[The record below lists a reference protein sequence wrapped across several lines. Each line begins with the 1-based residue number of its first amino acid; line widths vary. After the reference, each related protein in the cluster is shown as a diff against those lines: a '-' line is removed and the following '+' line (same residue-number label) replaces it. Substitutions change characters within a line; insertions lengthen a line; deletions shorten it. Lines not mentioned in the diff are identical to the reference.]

1 MAFVENNYYHLEE
14 LGGSDFEIA
23 GDEPNIIG
31 WPVKDDR
38 GVKIGK
44 VRNLLFDR
52 QSRKVRY
59 LVLDLDGN
67 KFDLDDDRKVLIPI
81 GIAEL
86 YRKDDERREHRHHDR
101 DHHPEDERRERR
113 RDDREYY
120 PEDDGN
126 VVVLPGVSY
135 EHLNALPLYEKDHL
149 SPHIEKAIRSIFRP
163 DERRSNTVEYDKDD
177 FYKDEQFDDDRFY
190 NRRKRDRRD

>member
-14 LGGSDFEIA
+14 LGGSDFEIV

-31 WPVKDDR
+31 WPVKDDH

-67 KFDLDDDRKVLIPI
+67 KFDLDEDRKVLIPI

-86 YRKDDERREHRHHDR
+86 YHKGG
-101 DHHPEDERRERR
+101 ERRERR
-113 RDDREYY
+113 RNEDDSYSENEHRERRHDGRRNYH
-120 PEDDGN
+120 PEDDGD
-126 VVVLPGVSY
+126 VVLLPGVSF

-163 DERRSNTVEYDKDD
+163 EKASNTVEYDKDD

-190 NRRKRDRRD
+190 NHRKRDRRD

>member
-1 MAFVENNYYHLEE
+1 MAFVESNYYHLEE
-14 LGGSDFEIA
+14 LGGSDFEIVD
-23 GDEPNIIG
+23 DEPNIIG

-44 VRNLLFDR
+44 VDNLLFDR

-86 YRKDDERREHRHHDR
+86 YRKGEEHLERRKEGLD
-101 DHHPEDERRERR
+101 
-113 RDDREYY
+113 YY

-126 VVVLPGVSY
+126 VVILPEVAYG
-135 EHLNALPLYEKDHL
+135 HLNALPLYEKDHL

-163 DERRSNTVEYDKDD
+163 EKPSNTVEYDKDD
-177 FYKDEQFDDDRFY
+177 FYKDDQFNDDRFY
-190 NRRKRDRRD
+190 NRRKRRD